1 MNLKCV
7 QIQLYNEKILQNLII
22 YNFTNHY
29 TTFIAIIDLPF
40 LAVSETIIALKDC
53 TQINDACITV
63 RKKNV

>member
-29 TTFIAIIDLPF
+29 STFIAIIDLPF
-40 LAVSETIIALKDC
+40 LAVSENTERLYTNK
-53 TQINDACITV
+53 
-63 RKKNV
+63 